1 MREAMMDRSSKVS
14 EFTRAL
20 ALGILAVG
28 LLQAQTLTYQLA
40 PGDGSRF
47 ALEVYKTGLMSGKKH
62 VFVFE
67 HFGGEAVFDPR
78 RPAEAKVR
86 FAVEAGSVVCTDTW
100 INDGSR
106 RKVQDTARNQ
116 MMQADR
122 FPQLSFVSSKAVP
135 LGKEQYDV
143 EGMLTIRDRTR
154 PVLVHITV
162 KDGVFEGSAPVR
174 LSDFGLKPPKGVT
187 LGLIGTRDEMAV
199 LFKLVGKIGTP
210 PAP

>member
-1 MREAMMDRSSKVS
+1 MDRSSKVS

-116 MMQADR
+116 MMQADK

>member
-1 MREAMMDRSSKVS
+1 MDRSSKVS

-20 ALGILAVG
+20 ALGVLAAG

-40 PGDGSRF
+40 SGDGSRF

-116 MMQADR
+116 MMQADK

>member
-1 MREAMMDRSSKVS
+1 
-14 EFTRAL
+14 
-20 ALGILAVG
+20 
-28 LLQAQTLTYQLA
+28 
-40 PGDGSRF
+40 
-47 ALEVYKTGLMSGKKH
+47 VYKTGLMSGKKH

-116 MMQADR
+116 MMQADK

-199 LFKLVGKIGTP
+199 LFKLVGKLGTP

>member
-1 MREAMMDRSSKVS
+1 MDRSSKVS

-116 MMQADR
+116 MMQADK

-143 EGMLTIRDRTR
+143 EGMLTIRDKTR